1 MVRVELPVLAVIA
14 VLAAAPASAQ
24 TDVTG
29 DWLVTVESPQGATTI
44 DASMKQNGEELTGT
58 ITSPMGSVE
67 FKGKIVSDA
76 IDVTYTL
83 ELQGNSIPI
92 AMTGKVAGDAITGNL
107 NLGGLGDVPWTAK
120 RKPAGSTVAA
130 AAAPVASAPVTPP
143 VAGSLTDV
151 TGNWDI
157 TFMMGGNPMPATAA
171 FTQTGETVTGT
182 IASQAGETAVS
193 GTMSG
198 QALQITFNVETPQGA
213 LEITMTGNLSADGL
227 AGKAVL
233 TGLGE
238 AEWTGKRK

>member
-1 MVRVELPVLAVIA
+1 MVRVKLPVLAVMA
-14 VLAAAPASAQ
+14 VLAAVPALAQ

-44 DASMKQNGEELTGT
+44 DASMKQNGEELTGS

-67 FKGKIVSDA
+67 FKGKIVNDA
-76 IDVTYTL
+76 IDVSYTL

-92 AMTGKVAGDAITGNL
+92 AMTGKVAGDSITGNL

-120 RKPAGSTVAA
+120 RKPAGSTTAAA
-130 AAAPVASAPVTPP
+130 AAAPAPTAPA

-157 TFMMGGNPMPATAA
+157 TFNMGGNPMPATAT
-171 FTQTGETVTGT
+171 FTQTGEKVTGT
-182 IASQAGETAVS
+182 IASQAGETPVT

-198 QALQITFNVETPQGA
+198 QALQITFNVDTPQGA

>member
-1 MVRVELPVLAVIA
+1 MVRVKLPVLAVIA

-83 ELQGNSIPI
+83 ELQGNAIPI

-120 RKPAGSTVAA
+120 RKPAGSTA
-130 AAAPVASAPVTPP
+130 AAAPAAPASTTPP

-157 TFMMGGNPMPATAA
+157 TFMMGGNPMPATAT
-171 FTQTGETVTGT
+171 FTQTGEKVTGT
-182 IASQAGETAVS
+182 IASQAGETPLT

-198 QALQITFNVETPQGA
+198 QALQITFNVDTPQGA